1 MKKQEFIKQLAE
13 ELEFETEFTLDTN
26 IKNMDEW
33 DSMSVMILIGFVSDT
48 FNVTLNNDDISLL
61 TTFGSLTERIGKEK
75 FD

>member
-1 MKKQEFIKQLAE
+1 MKKQEFIKHLAE